1 MRKTAFIL
9 TAWMILI
16 AGIFSCASIWKTQPV
31 HNLVLVSK
39 DRGEIPPGE
48 DNSIYYRIYLNKEYT
63 QKTPSG
69 LFFQEKRTAMILSP
83 GKYLVFPER
92 CELRSGSDGLPEFQR
107 SNNRLQEREG
117 FYVTIPEKGI
127 VTVTFGFNHK
137 SKSTYSEI
145 ALAEK

>member
-1 MRKTAFIL
+1 MRKTTIIL
-9 TAWMILI
+9 TAWVILSW
-16 AGIFSCASIWKTQPV
+16 GMFSCASQWKTQPV
-31 HNLVLVSK
+31 YNLVLVSK

-69 LFFQEKRTAMILSP
+69 LFFQEKRTEMILSP

-92 CELRSGSDGLPEFQR
+92 WELRSGNDGLPEFQK

-127 VTVTFGFNHK
+127 VTVTFGFDHK
-137 SKSTYSEI
+137 SKSTYSAI
-145 ALAEK
+145 TLSEK